1 MLLIISAFVPRKW
14 GNYSQ
19 DNCEM
24 QVCVSNT
31 VIHTN
36 TNIILPTKI
45 IFLIG
50 INLYYRHSTFLI
62 KSAIAYI
69 QILNINQTC

>member
-19 DNCEM
+19 YNCDM
-24 QVCVSNT
+24 QICVFNT
-31 VIHTN
+31 GIH

-69 QILNINQTC
+69 QILNINQIC